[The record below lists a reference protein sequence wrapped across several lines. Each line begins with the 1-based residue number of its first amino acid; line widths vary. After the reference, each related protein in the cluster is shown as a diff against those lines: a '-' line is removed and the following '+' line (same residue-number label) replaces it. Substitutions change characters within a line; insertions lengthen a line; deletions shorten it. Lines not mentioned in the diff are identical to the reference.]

1 MSRAWASDRAHKPRS
16 LKAPRKVSLR
26 ELPFAMKFW
35 RNEDGGL
42 RDDISAT
49 VVVLPCFPVGDGSR
63 NATFSPETNA

>member
-1 MSRAWASDRAHKPRS
+1 
-16 LKAPRKVSLR
+16 
-26 ELPFAMKFW
+26 MKFW